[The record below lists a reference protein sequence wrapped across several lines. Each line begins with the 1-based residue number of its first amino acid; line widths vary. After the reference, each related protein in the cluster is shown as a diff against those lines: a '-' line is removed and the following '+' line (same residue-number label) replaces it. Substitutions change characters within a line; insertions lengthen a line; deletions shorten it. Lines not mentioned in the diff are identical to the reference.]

1 MLEDRRVRSDNSA
14 VSAKYERDLE
24 SFHKK
29 LEDNGI
35 TEDEFN
41 EYDSLDELDSVIV
54 NCAVMG
60 ITDIQ
65 KIYAMTPYE
74 YSLLTY
80 GYKLNLENEKKRQY
94 RYIFIQERLVSA
106 VDKDNKY
113 IFEDF
118 DSYYSKLEGEKY
130 NSLDQKISEITAEK
144 QREFLKL
151 KRELQL
157 KNK

>member
-1 MLEDRRVRSDNSA
+1 
-14 VSAKYERDLE
+14 
-24 SFHKK
+24 
-29 LEDNGI
+29 
-35 TEDEFN
+35 
-41 EYDSLDELDSVIV
+41 
-54 NCAVMG
+54 MG
-60 ITDIQ
+60 ITDIE

-94 RYIFIQERLVSA
+94 RYIYIQERLVSA

-130 NSLDQKISEITAEK
+130 NSLDQKISEINLEK

-151 KRELQL
+151 KRELQS